1 MFSWFR
7 GGRPNK
13 GTTNSLYTP
22 NRTESGP
29 MKEEALRLD
38 AEIDKREPSGI
49 TALFNNAGSVLYRT
63 IFAIANTFYSVLE
76 APLPE
81 APLQPAPN
89 SLDPPTPPTL
99 AHFQAF
105 ADRYLGVGQAQ
116 FGNSLDVNA
125 VGAYWM
131 SAAFLPLFGKWS
143 KSWEERGNK
152 AAKKF
157 APQIVMTSSIN
168 GWTKVCCSFHFERY
182 SCAKC

>member
-13 GTTNSLYTP
+13 GTTNSLCTP

-29 MKEEALRLD
+29 MKEEALRLA
-38 AEIDKREPSGI
+38 AEIEKLEPSGI
-49 TALFNNAGSVLYRT
+49 TAIFNNAGSVLYRT

-99 AHFQAF
+99 AHFQTF
-105 ADRYLGVGQAQ
+105 AVIRHPIPGLLRSVFSMDYGSLSPLVCQQA
-116 FGNSLDVNA
+116 SCLKT
-125 VGAYWM
+125 
-131 SAAFLPLFGKWS
+131 FLRFS
-143 KSWEERGNK
+143 KV
-152 AAKKF
+152 
-157 APQIVMTSSIN
+157 P
-168 GWTKVCCSFHFERY
+168 FHPVVHL
-182 SCAKC
+182 S